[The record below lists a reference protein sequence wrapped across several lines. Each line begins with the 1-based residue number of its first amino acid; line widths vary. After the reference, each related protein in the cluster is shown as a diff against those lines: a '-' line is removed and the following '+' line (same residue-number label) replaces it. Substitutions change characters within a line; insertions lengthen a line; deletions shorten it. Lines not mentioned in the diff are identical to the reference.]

1 MNLKCQT
8 CDKSFPSN
16 TSLYMHNQRAHTP
29 SLVLLNHR
37 HDEDDEPGN
46 RRRRRRH
53 SPNDGDDIIPGS
65 KRNDFDESLDDVP
78 LSIRK
83 RKPKKEPKLPNII
96 DEDEVVPGVKRKG
109 FDDDEDDDES
119 LDDVPLSIR
128 KQRPPK
134 EPKLEIIEPYPKPD
148 SEEPGDEKLNYK
160 ALYKLCIK
168 ENKKLEYNLDKQLK
182 DVKSECQIE
191 IARRL
196 EDAYR
201 QYKEEINR
209 LNSHHDDELLQLKN
223 SAQRRMSDL
232 ETLKDEQCSEKLK
245 DLERKCREEIST
257 INAQHEKELSDL
269 EVECRDKVR
278 LLSDQIKALQEN
290 DHDLSSLN
298 NAIFNCV
305 TMEEIFKIQRLV
317 KNHQLDEVVQ
327 NHLKTLQNLFLSLS
341 HGVLPICQPQRD
353 RVTDS
358 QRRLVDQIQTSSKP
372 TVKRLMKAN
381 RNDVVNLFTIIK
393 ESLKMA
399 RNSYNIYGTRNSDV

>member
-1 MNLKCQT
+1 MKLKCET
-8 CDKSFPSN
+8 CDKYFPSN
-16 TSLYMHNQRAHTP
+16 TSLYMHNQRVHTP

-37 HDEDDEPGN
+37 HDEDDGPGN
-46 RRRRRRH
+46 RRH
-53 SPNDGDDIIPGS
+53 NDGDDVIPGS
-65 KRNDFDESLDDVP
+65 KKNDFDESLDDVP

-96 DEDEVVPGVKRKG
+96 DEDPDVPGLKRKS
-109 FDDDEDDDES
+109 FDDDDDES
-119 LDDVPLSIR
+119 VDNVPLSIR

-148 SEEPGDEKLNYK
+148 GEEPGYEKLNYK

-168 ENKKLEYNLDKQLK
+168 ENKKLNYNLDKQLK

-196 EDAYR
+196 EDAHR

-209 LNSHHDDELLQLKN
+209 LNRLRDDELLQLKN
-223 SAQRRMSDL
+223 SAQRRMTDL
-232 ETLKDEQCSEKLK
+232 ETLKDAQCNDKVK

-257 INAQHEKELSDL
+257 INSQHEKELSDL
-269 EVECRDKVR
+269 EVECKDKMK
-278 LLSDQIKALQEN
+278 LLSDQIKALQEGE
-290 DHDLSSLN
+290 HDLSSLN

-358 QRRLVDQIQTSSKP
+358 QRRLVDQIQTSSKS
-372 TVKRLMKAN
+372 TVKRLMNAN